1 MKKLFIIPALL
12 VSILTFGQ
20 ETSASW
26 SDDLHSFN
34 VSIPQGKKFQY
45 LDPKTYTVYNNISV
59 GGEGNEDTSTVIK
72 LFGFKTKDEIKK
84 YYIDE
89 KNNNDQVITGSYWFS
104 FNKESIANVNKI
116 VKDCSSTQELVNRM
130 KPINDQ
136 PMISIANF
144 NGEVKNSV
152 YYTISDFYY
161 TIEPLSNGEY
171 MLYVM
176 FPIEK
181 DRTLKN

>member
-1 MKKLFIIPALL
+1 
-12 VSILTFGQ
+12 
-20 ETSASW
+20 
-26 SDDLHSFN
+26 
-34 VSIPQGKKFQY
+34 
-45 LDPKTYTVYNNISV
+45 
-59 GGEGNEDTSTVIK
+59 
-72 LFGFKTKDEIKK
+72 
-84 YYIDE
+84 
-89 KNNNDQVITGSYWFS
+89 
-104 FNKESIANVNKI
+104 
-116 VKDCSSTQELVNRM
+116 
-130 KPINDQ
+130 
-136 PMISIANF
+136 MISIANF